1 MKNLRMVEAG
11 GELTMPLKQLNS
23 NCEFKKKYELWC
35 DVRDGVTLKKLKGRE
50 ASRKYFS
57 KPEVRERKRKYDKEY
72 YSKPEVKIRKR
83 KYDKERYQRP
93 EVRAMRIK
101 YLNDPIVKAR
111 RKAYHNSS
119 KIKAMKRE
127 YYLKT
132 NRKVKMREYMRK
144 KSYKQVR
151 RCKEVGCEKIIRPNN
166 KSGYCNKC
174 FNMNRATAKRWE
186 NERLKRKLNTVEKE
200 VNEQ

>member
-1 MKNLRMVEAG
+1 MEQICIKEVMKNLRMVEAG

-57 KPEVRERKRKYDKEY
+57 KPEARERKRKYDKEY

-144 KSYKQVR
+144 KLNIKPEGYR
-151 RCKEVGCEKIIRPNN
+151 LWNGNENKETIN
-166 KSGYCNKC
+166 
-174 FNMNRATAKRWE
+174 
-186 NERLKRKLNTVEKE
+186 KRKRKD
-200 VNEQ
+200 